1 MGLHGNISDI
11 LFWKAN
17 LTLMDNERLKE
28 KVNTEHS
35 TDKPQTTV
43 LNILLQG
50 IFQTEAA
57 HNDASSRSIIYAHL
71 NEMFKDKQRVH
82 LSI

>member
-1 MGLHGNISDI
+1 
-11 LFWKAN
+11 
-17 LTLMDNERLKE
+17 MDSKRLKE
-28 KVNTEHS
+28 KVNTKYS
-35 TDKPQTTV
+35 TDKPQTV

-57 HNDASSRSIIYAHL
+57 HNDAFSKSIIYAHI
-71 NEMFKDKQRVH
+71 NEMFMDQQKVH

>member
-1 MGLHGNISDI
+1 M
-11 LFWKAN
+11 
-17 LTLMDNERLKE
+17 ERLKE

-35 TDKPQTTV
+35 TDKPQTV

-57 HNDASSRSIIYAHL
+57 HNDAFSKSIIYAHI
-71 NEMFKDKQRVH
+71 NEMFMDKQKVH

>member
-11 LFWKAN
+11 LFWKTN
-17 LTLMDNERLKE
+17 LTLMDNKRLKE

-35 TDKPQTTV
+35 TDKPQTV

-57 HNDASSRSIIYAHL
+57 HNDAFSKSIIYAHI
-71 NEMFKDKQRVH
+71 NEMFMDQQKVH

>member
-11 LFWKAN
+11 LFWKTN
-17 LTLMDNERLKE
+17 LTLMYNKRLKE

-35 TDKPQTTV
+35 TDKPQTD

-57 HNDASSRSIIYAHL
+57 HNDAFSKSIIYAHI
-71 NEMFKDKQRVH
+71 NEMFMDKQRVH

>member
-11 LFWKAN
+11 LFWKTN
-17 LTLMDNERLKE
+17 LTLMYNKRLKE

-35 TDKPQTTV
+35 TDKPQTV

-57 HNDASSRSIIYAHL
+57 HNDAFSKSIIYAHI
-71 NEMFKDKQRVH
+71 NEMFMDKQKVH

>member
-1 MGLHGNISDI
+1 
-11 LFWKAN
+11 
-17 LTLMDNERLKE
+17 MDNKQLKE

-35 TDKPQTTV
+35 TDKPQTI

-57 HNDASSRSIIYAHL
+57 HNDAFSKSIIYAHI
-71 NEMFKDKQRVH
+71 NEMFMDKQRVH

>member
-1 MGLHGNISDI
+1 
-11 LFWKAN
+11 
-17 LTLMDNERLKE
+17 MDNKRLKE
-28 KVNTEHS
+28 KVNTKYS
-35 TDKPQTTV
+35 TDKPQTV

-57 HNDASSRSIIYAHL
+57 HNDAFSKSIIYAHI
-71 NEMFKDKQRVH
+71 NEMFMDKQKVH

>member
-11 LFWKAN
+11 LFWKTN
-17 LTLMDNERLKE
+17 LTLMDNKRLKE

-35 TDKPQTTV
+35 MDKPQTV

-57 HNDASSRSIIYAHL
+57 HNDAFSKSIIYAHI
-71 NEMFKDKQRVH
+71 NEMFMDQQKVH
-82 LSI
+82 LNI

>member
-1 MGLHGNISDI
+1 
-11 LFWKAN
+11 
-17 LTLMDNERLKE
+17 MDSKRLKE
-28 KVNTEHS
+28 KVNTKYS
-35 TDKPQTTV
+35 TDKPQTV
-43 LNILLQG
+43 LG
-50 IFQTEAA
+50 VFQTEAA

>member
-11 LFWKAN
+11 LFWKTN
-17 LTLMDNERLKE
+17 LTLMYNKRLKE

-35 TDKPQTTV
+35 TDKPQTV

-57 HNDASSRSIIYAHL
+57 HNDAFSKSIIYAHI
-71 NEMFKDKQRVH
+71 NEMFMDKQRVH

>member
-11 LFWKAN
+11 LFWKTN
-17 LTLMDNERLKE
+17 LTLMYNKRLKE
-28 KVNTEHS
+28 KVNTENS
-35 TDKPQTTV
+35 TDKPQTV

-57 HNDASSRSIIYAHL
+57 HNDAFSKSIIYAHI
-71 NEMFKDKQRVH
+71 NEMFMDKQRVH

>member
-1 MGLHGNISDI
+1 MGLHENISDI
-11 LFWKAN
+11 LFWKTN
-17 LTLMDNERLKE
+17 LTLMYNKRLKE

-35 TDKPQTTV
+35 TDKPQTV

-57 HNDASSRSIIYAHL
+57 HNDAFSKSIIYAHI
-71 NEMFKDKQRVH
+71 NEMFMDKQRVH

>member
-1 MGLHGNISDI
+1 MYN
-11 LFWKAN
+11 K
-17 LTLMDNERLKE
+17 RLKE

-35 TDKPQTTV
+35 TDKTQTV

-57 HNDASSRSIIYAHL
+57 HNDAFSKSIIYAHI
-71 NEMFKDKQRVH
+71 NEMFMDKQRVH